1 MAEDPLTTHA
11 RGRVGRT
18 LRGKW
23 TLDRLVGVGGMAA
36 VYEATHRN
44 GSKVAIKMLHP
55 TLMFDSNFAQ
65 RLIQEGYVANK
76 INHPAAVKIHDDD
89 TDETDG
95 TVFLVMEFLDGVTL
109 SQARRKRKKFPALEV
124 FKLMDPVLECLASA
138 HEKSIIH
145 RDIKPE
151 NLFLTKNNVVRVLD
165 FGIARI
171 NDGSNMNATRT
182 GMVVGSP
189 AYMSPEQALGKMN
202 SVGPQT
208 DVYAVGATM
217 FALMSGTTPHAG
229 ESTQEMIV
237 MVATQAARPIIAVLP
252 DAPPPISRVI
262 DKALA
267 YNRED
272 RYPDAGAML
281 IDLRA
286 AVAELEGGV
295 RVLPTF
301 ADDEEGEGATTV
313 SSAVSADKP
322 SAAPLPAAGMNRVG
336 IRPPTGKFSIAPPT
350 APVVPTTDPP
360 PVPKVMSGAVAVP
373 PPPRARAAT
382 LAPIGTPS
390 LTPGSVSAK
399 MPLPP
404 PPGSSSG
411 LHVPVGTGTASGNRP
426 FGAFDSGQHQA
437 PFGDLSDQ
445 SALRKDVPAGNFPPT
460 MAIAAMNPADLGAP
474 GGTSGPGFTPPTG
487 TSTGPGNSSGQ
498 RPGATT
504 NMAWAAPPEGL
515 SEEPAP
521 PPQRRT
527 PMIIAAALAGV
538 MVLGGIGF
546 AVSGSG
552 SSTPP
557 TTNTVR
563 PVRPVPAHV
572 TTPAVVAPAVVAP
585 AVVAPAVVAPAV
597 VAPAVV
603 APVVAENPP
612 VAPEVVVAP
621 RESTHSS
628 HSTRQG
634 DPAPTD
640 DNTHT
645 TRRHRV
651 RDTGTAAA
659 PPATP
664 TPRVRTPRPPRNT
677 RSRDPLGY

>member
-76 INHPAAVKIHDDD
+76 INHPVAVKIHDDD

-151 NLFLTKNNVVRVLD
+151 NLFLTKNNIVRVLD

-237 MVATQAARPIIAVLP
+237 MVATQAARLIVAVLP

-281 IDLRA
+281 VDLRA

-313 SSAVSADKP
+313 SSAISADKP
-322 SAAPLPAAGMNRVG
+322 SSAPLPAAGMNRVG

-350 APVVPTTDPP
+350 APVAPTTDPFAA
-360 PVPKVMSGAVAVP
+360 PKVPTGAVAAAPP
-373 PPPRARAAT
+373 PPPRTRAAT
-382 LAPIGTPS
+382 LASIGTPS
-390 LTPGSVSAK
+390 ISPGSFSSK

-411 LHVPVGTGTASGNRP
+411 QHVPVGTASGNGP
-426 FGAFDSGQHQA
+426 FGAFASGQHQA
-437 PFGDLSDQ
+437 PFSDPSDQ
-445 SALRKDVPAGNFPPT
+445 SALRADAPASNFPPT
-460 MAIAAMNPADLGAP
+460 MALPAMNPADFGAP
-474 GGTSGPGFTPPTG
+474 HATSGPGFTPPTG

-504 NMAWAAPPEGL
+504 NMAWAAPPEGIV
-515 SEEPAP
+515 EEPAP
-521 PPQRRT
+521 PQRSRT
-527 PMIIAAALAGV
+527 PIIIAAALAGV
-538 MVLGGIGF
+538 MVLGGIGYGL
-546 AVSGSG
+546 SGG
-552 SSTPP
+552 GNSTPATP
-557 TTNTVR
+557 NTVR
-563 PVRPVPAHV
+563 PVRPVATHV
-572 TTPAVVAPAVVAP
+572 TTPTVVQPAVVQP
-585 AVVAPAVVAPAV
+585 AVVQPAVVQPA
-597 VAPAVV
+597 
-603 APVVAENPP
+603 VAENPP

-621 RESTHSS
+621 RESTHST
-628 HSTRQG
+628 HLAHH
-634 DPAPTD
+634 DPAPAED
-640 DNTHT
+640 THT
-645 TRRHRV
+645 THRRRT
-651 RDTGTAAA
+651 RDTGTATT
-659 PPATP
+659 PPPT
-664 TPRVRTPRPPRNT
+664 TPRVRPPRPPRNT
-677 RSRDPLGY
+677 HSRDPLGY